1 MNTFTQ
7 PYRDMNKINAYLGR
21 VSDNS
26 VIPMVLIISLRFI
39 VTQADTVTEVNL
51 SGAILDILWLS

>member
-7 PYRDMNKINAYLGR
+7 PYRDINKINASLGR